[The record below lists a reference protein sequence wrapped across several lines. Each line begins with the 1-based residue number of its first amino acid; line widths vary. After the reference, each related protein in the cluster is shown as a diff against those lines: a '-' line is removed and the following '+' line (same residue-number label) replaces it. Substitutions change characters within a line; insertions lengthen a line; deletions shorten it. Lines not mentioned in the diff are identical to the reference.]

1 MGNFCSALDTAG
13 FEYSPAGL
21 RAFSETY
28 GVLEK
33 VTIVE
38 PADNACSEA
47 RVTKQV
53 KRRPGAS
60 PLLFGHF
67 LMDTAAFLSLEDIS
81 EALPPYREEVLCVD
95 MDPILQQAYSK
106 LEKDIKEA
114 LTAYRGNQ
122 SVLSVSMNAL
132 LLYPDRP
139 FETGDLI
146 AYAVNPEGDRER
158 VVISTPEDLDR
169 EFVYAKERRLV
180 EEVKNEL
187 ASGRKC
193 QIYAVYTQKR
203 DVTRRL
209 KHLLSR
215 EGLRVELLTTEV
227 TPERREAWYEDKLR
241 NGMQV
246 CICHPR
252 LVMVGLDLVA
262 MPSIFFYQTGYSTH
276 VLRQA
281 SRRSWRI
288 GQRNPVRVCYM
299 SYAETAQERCLRL
312 MGKKMQV
319 SLALEGKLA
328 AHGLTGMND
337 DDDVLTAL
345 ARELVTQKGIGESA
359 AAVWKSLQRQ
369 STSSATAAPAMGA
382 STESAIPLPIETTL
396 GRGARNLLERTPRQ
410 SAGEQLT
417 FSF

>member
-1 MGNFCSALDTAG
+1 MVAAG
-13 FEYSPAGL
+13 FEYSASGV
-21 RAFSETY
+21 RAFAETY
-28 GVLEK
+28 GVLER
-33 VTIVE
+33 VTTIE

-81 EALPPYREEVLCVD
+81 EALPPYEEEVLAVE
-95 MDPILQQAYSK
+95 MDPALEQAYAK

-114 LTAYRGNQ
+114 LTEYRGNQ

-139 FETGDLI
+139 FDMRNLV
-146 AYAVNPEGDRER
+146 AYVVNEEGDREK
-158 VVISTPEDLDR
+158 VVISTPEDLDP

-180 EEVKNEL
+180 EEVKKEL
-187 ASGRKC
+187 EDGRNC
-193 QIYAVYTQKR
+193 QVYAVYTQKR
-203 DVTRRL
+203 DVTQRL
-209 KHLLSR
+209 RHLLSL
-215 EGLRVELLTTEV
+215 EGIHVEVLTPEV
-227 TPERREAWYEDKLR
+227 TPERREAWYEEKLGK
-241 NGMQV
+241 GMQV

-252 LVMVGLDLVA
+252 LVMVGLDILA

-288 GQRNPVRVCYM
+288 GQRLPVRVCYM

-328 AHGLTGMND
+328 SHGLTAMDN

-345 ARELVTQKGIGESA
+345 ARELVAQKGIGERA
-359 AAVWKSLQRQ
+359 GAVWKSLQRP
-369 STSSATAAPAMGA
+369 STSSAVAGTVINSSTGSKSVLFPPETMPGSAAENARPTGQRG
-382 STESAIPLPIETTL
+382 ST
-396 GRGARNLLERTPRQ
+396 
-410 SAGEQLT
+410 GEQLT